1 MSLRGAE
8 KTVRS
13 TFVAS
18 SNVVSDLIFALVQLV
33 IRFYQELLILYNK
46 QIKVRALMGQ
56 STVGYLQVNALS
68 E

>member
-46 QIKVRALMGQ
+46 QIKVRALIGQ
-56 STVGYLQVNALS
+56 SAVGYLQVNALS